1 MVESPSPAARSLGR
15 GQSQVAPANKRRR
28 INHTKKGSYHVISR
42 SMQLAF
48 ALLRTS
54 ILDVKMASS
63 RSQPLSIETLLQ
75 KQKDEKEAAAKVC
88 INSLL

>member
-1 MVESPSPAARSLGR
+1 M
-15 GQSQVAPANKRRR
+15 
-28 INHTKKGSYHVISR
+28 ISR